1 MTNARILALALLA
14 AGMAACGAD
23 PSGTSARI
31 LTSIEISLAD
41 QPAEVAQYTHATV
54 IALDQYGDPIDTGP
68 ATFASGDPRIAA
80 VSPTTGLILGISPGT
95 TEITASTA
103 GMTAHRTLTVFVPAI
118 RINEVEPDGD
128 AAGGWVELYNPTD
141 ADFDLSAWSLA
152 HANPF
157 AKTVLALG
165 TTIPAHGYLVV
176 DESRIQLGLAHA
188 DGLRLFSRFGVE
200 VDVFFWQRDAT
211 TTYGRCPDGTGDLIE
226 TAAPT
231 RGGVN
236 SCG

>member
-14 AGMAACGAD
+14 AGTAACGAD
-23 PSGTSARI
+23 PSAASPRI
-31 LTSIEISLAD
+31 LTTVELSVAD
-41 QPAEVAQYTHATV
+41 EPAEVAQYTHATV

-68 ATFASGDPRIAA
+68 ATFASGDRRIAA
-80 VSPTTGLILGISPGT
+80 VSPTTGLILGVSPGT

-152 HANPF
+152 HNPF
-157 AKTVLALG
+157 AKAFLPLG

-176 DESRIQLGLAHA
+176 DESRILGGLAHA
-188 DGLRLFSRFGVE
+188 DGVRLFSRFGVE

-211 TTYGRCPDGTGDLIE
+211 TSYGRCPDGTGDLIE
-226 TAAPT
+226 TAVPT
-231 RGGVN
+231 RGAAN
-236 SCG
+236 SCR